1 MRTSAEAHM
10 YMDQQPCT
18 CGDIEFDRQSAVMTD
33 GGVLCSRYFGK
44 CRTCGTM
51 REFVFE
57 LPPKQLPITNQVE
70 FGGRDPSR
78 LLDAGQWLAIAEYY
92 AKLEPGTPDDLD
104 IARAAIEEV
113 IKFLPDGVES
123 VPDSAFWTERGRAV
137 RDREP
142 ARFRAAR
149 LAAILDAY
157 RKGLAKYD
165 LTEIPVVWKH
175 TGDAEFPY
183 TAEVSGR
190 TYTIR
195 INDFPA
201 EPLYTLIS
209 EGADLQDLEDWPPE
223 WVKPTPPKELLDALT
238 QKIGPRHDGAVRLA
252 ATSEPGEP
260 VESLALQGNEVVA
273 GGARRLDLET
283 LRERPS
289 KPLAPLAHSRIVLE
303 GGDQERMLVLAPERG
318 VAISAIA
325 SERGDEIRLHD
336 LRAGARRALAIG
348 QCTTLAAGVSPTGK
362 VVILLDE
369 QGRVLCY
376 DLTNLAYPA
385 SARARKPARG
395 KRASVDLA
403 RSSRLWLAA
412 AGALIEVR
420 MMNDEKAVA
429 TVDLSPLGDEVAS
442 AIFLPDASGFLAG
455 TARGVV
461 MRFELLLDRVGSSR
475 DARIAAIAD
484 AVDADI
490 AGRRWSRYAP
500 RVEVYDERTESG
512 RTTLYFVADHYEYHH
527 AQSGSDWAEHY
538 LCSGHATFEGE
549 RRVEARVA
557 STRGK
562 RITEREAE
570 GYDTSAALAEFRAA
584 TARERSSSTVVPG
597 ADAIKRAFDGYFV
610 SYRMMAFPEE
620 ALHHAAGEFSDG
632 GWDVRY
638 RFGEEQGVV
647 CLDVFAENRRTND
660 RLYRVYADGRVDIV
674 GSSTEGVLEDEDR
687 AFYEEVQRRF
697 S

>member
-1 MRTSAEAHM
+1 MRTGAEAHI

-33 GGVLCSRYFGK
+33 DGVLCSRYFGK

-51 REFVFE
+51 REFFFE

-70 FGGRDPSR
+70 FGGSDPSR

-104 IARAAIEEV
+104 IARAAVEEV
-113 IKFLPDGVES
+113 IKFLPPGGDS
-123 VPDSAFWTERGRAV
+123 VPDKAFWTERGRAV

-157 RKGLAKYD
+157 RKALAGYD
-165 LTEIPVVWKH
+165 LTEIPVNWKH

-183 TAEVSGR
+183 TADVR
-190 TYTIR
+190 NRRFTIR

-201 EPLYTLIS
+201 EPLYTLIA
-209 EGADLQDLEDWPPE
+209 EGVDRQHLDDWPSA
-223 WVKPTPPKELLDALT
+223 WVLPAPPKALLDALT
-238 QKIGPRHDGAVRLA
+238 QKIAPRYDGAVRLA
-252 ATSEPGEP
+252 ATSESGEP
-260 VESLALQGNEVVA
+260 VESLALQGDEVVA
-273 GGARRLDLET
+273 GGARRLDLAT
-283 LRERPS
+283 LSERPS

-303 GGDQERMLVLAPERG
+303 GGDQERILVLAPERG
-318 VAISAIA
+318 VAISAVA
-325 SERGDEIRLHD
+325 SERGDEVRLHD
-336 LRAGARRALAIG
+336 LRAGKRRGLAVG
-348 QCTTLAAGVSPTGK
+348 QRTMLAASVSPNGK

-369 QGRVLCY
+369 EGSVLCY
-376 DLTNLAYPA
+376 DLSTRAYPS

-395 KRASVDLA
+395 KRASIDLA
-403 RSSRLWLAA
+403 RNSRLWLAA
-412 AGALIEVR
+412 AGALVEVR

-429 TVDLSPLGDEVAS
+429 TVDLSPLADQVTS

-475 DARIAAIAD
+475 DARTAAIAD
-484 AVDADI
+484 AVDAAI
-490 AGRRWSRYAP
+490 AGTQWRRYAP
-500 RVEVYDERTESG
+500 RVEVYDERTGSG

-549 RRVEARVA
+549 RRVEAQVA
-557 STRGK
+557 STKRI

-570 GYDTSAALAEFRAA
+570 SYDSAAALAEFRAA
-584 TARERSSSTVVPG
+584 AARERSSSTVVPG
-597 ADAIKRAFDGYFV
+597 ADAIKRAFDEYFA
-610 SYRMMAFPEE
+610 SYPMAFPEK
-620 ALHHAAGEFSDG
+620 ALHHAQGEFSDG
-632 GWDVRY
+632 RWDVRY
-638 RFGEEQGVV
+638 RFGEEQGGVY
-647 CLDVFAENRRTND
+647 LDVYAENRMTND
-660 RLYRVYADGRVDIV
+660 RLYRVYADGRVDMV
-674 GSSTEGVLEDEDR
+674 GTSSEGVLESEDR
-687 AFYEEVQRRF
+687 AFNEEVQRRF